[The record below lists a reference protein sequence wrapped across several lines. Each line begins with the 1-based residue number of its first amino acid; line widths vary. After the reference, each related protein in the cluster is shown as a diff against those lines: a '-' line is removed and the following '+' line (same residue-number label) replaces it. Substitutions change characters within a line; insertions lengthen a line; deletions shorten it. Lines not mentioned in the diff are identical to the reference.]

1 MANSRGNW
9 GWHNINFMIYAGL
22 SVLRA
27 RFSSPIIVCAL
38 LMAFGVAAA
47 ELPADVLARNRWME
61 LTVADWEAALG
72 RIPENLR
79 ADFPASRKRVE
90 TLLNNLVVNKTLAA
104 QARVHG
110 ATEADARDPN
120 QTRALAAAELQRV
133 EADANAAFD
142 AKRASFEAKAREI
155 YMLDRERYRKPAEAR
170 FSDIAVTIKDRGEE
184 AALARAR
191 EARQRVVA
199 GADFA
204 AVAREYSDDPV
215 TRDKGGSTP
224 LITAKDLAPEYA
236 AQVFALSRIGEISEP
251 IKTPAAYHVVRLDER
266 RPSRVPEFDE
276 VRDEI
281 VKELRQQ
288 YVTAQRDLRIQS
300 INADPTLEVNQPAID
315 ALVKRVDPNVFVPDS
330 AALPSSP
337 SSPVPR

>member
-1 MANSRGNW
+1 M
-9 GWHNINFMIYAGL
+9 GWHNINFMIHAGL
-22 SVLRA
+22 SVLRT
-27 RFSSPIIVCAL
+27 RLSSPIIVCAL
-38 LMAFGVAAA
+38 LVALGAAAA
-47 ELPADVLARNRWME
+47 ELPGDVLARNRWME
-61 LTVADWEAALG
+61 LTLADWEAALA

-79 ADFPASRKRVE
+79 ADFPTSRKRVE

-104 QARVHG
+104 QARLHG
-110 ATEADARDPN
+110 VAEADAKDPN
-120 QTRALAAAELQRV
+120 QTRALAAAELQRG
-133 EADANAAFD
+133 EADANEAFD

-204 AVAREYSDDPV
+204 SIAREYSDDPV
-215 TRDKGGSTP
+215 TRDKGGAMP
-224 LITAKDLAPEYA
+224 FVTAKELAPEYT

-251 IKTPAAYHVVRLDER
+251 IKAPAAYHVVRLDER
-266 RPSRVPEFDE
+266 HPSRVPEFDE

-281 VKELRQQ
+281 VQELRQKF
-288 YVTAQRDLRIQS
+288 VAAQRDLRIQS
-300 INADPTLEVNQPAID
+300 INADPTLEVNQPSID
-315 ALVKRVDPNVFVPDS
+315 ALVKRFDPNLFVPDS
-330 AALPSSP
+330 AARQSLPASP
-337 SSPVPR
+337 ASP

>member
-1 MANSRGNW
+1 
-9 GWHNINFMIYAGL
+9 MIHAAL
-22 SVLRA
+22 SVLRT
-27 RFSSPIIVCAL
+27 RLTSPIIVCAV
-38 LMAFGVAAA
+38 LMGFGVAAA
-47 ELPADVLARNRWME
+47 ELPVDVLARNRWME
-61 LTVADWEAALG
+61 LTGADWDAALA

-79 ADFPASRKRVE
+79 GDFPNSRKRVE

-110 ATEADARDPN
+110 AAVADVQDPN

-133 EADANAAFD
+133 EADADAAFD

-155 YMLDRERYRKPAEAR
+155 YALDRERYRKPPEVR

-191 EARQRVVA
+191 EAHQRVVA

-215 TRDKGGSTP
+215 TRDKGGSVAFV
-224 LITAKDLAPEYA
+224 TAKDLAPEYA
-236 AQVFALSRIGEISEP
+236 AAVFALARIGEMSEP
-251 IKTPAAYHVVRLDER
+251 IKAPAAYHVVRLDER
-266 RPSRVPEFDE
+266 HPSRVPEFDE

-281 VKELRQQ
+281 LQGLRQQ
-288 YVTAQRDLRIQS
+288 YVVEQRDLRIQS
-300 INADPTLEVNQPAID
+300 INTDPTLQVNQPAID
-315 ALVKRVDPNVFVPDS
+315 ALVKRLDPNVFVPDS

-337 SSPVPR
+337 PSPASP